1 MVQIPKMSW
10 TVSRTLIKDQCGQTG
25 LHGPLVQVLVVIKQP
40 DNDQDYAFLSF

>member
-10 TVSRTLIKDQCGQTG
+10 TVSGTLIKDQCGQIG